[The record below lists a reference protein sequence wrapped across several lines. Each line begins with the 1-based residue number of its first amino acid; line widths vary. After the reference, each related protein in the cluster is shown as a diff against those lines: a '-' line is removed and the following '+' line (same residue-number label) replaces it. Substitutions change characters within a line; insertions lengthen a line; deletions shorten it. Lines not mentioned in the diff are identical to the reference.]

1 MNLVATHYNCTSPMD
16 YISHHALHSHIPIHH
31 YTNHTAVTIHSL
43 ALIVSPHLHL
53 IHTHT
58 FKQHSHMHLPRSLV
72 LPRLTFWAF
81 PLYCVS
87 LCLPVFTWTAYTTLT
102 ICCLPSW
109 PCLPCDILSV
119 CRLPRPLHC
128 PCCWFCPAYVT
139 PVIASDTCLF
149 DLALLFNKAAFES
162 NDTASSLHPDKP
174 VLCEAVSHTSECRER
189 PIRIKYSSEPCNRLK
204 LNRGKQCRISVII
217 CM

>member
-1 MNLVATHYNCTSPMD
+1 MKCFYLLVVINLVATHYNCTSPMD
-16 YISHHALHSHIPIHH
+16 YISHHSLHSHIPVHH
-31 YTNHTAVTIHSL
+31 YTNHTAVTIHSST
-43 ALIVSPHLHL
+43 LIVLPHLHL
-53 IHTHT
+53 IHSPTY
-58 FKQHSHMHLPRSLV
+58 KQHTSLHTLRSLV

-81 PLYCVS
+81 PLYS
-87 LCLPVFTWTAYTTLT
+87 VFPWTAYTTLT

-139 PVIASDTCLF
+139 PVVASDPCLF

-162 NDTASSLHPDKP
+162 NDTASSLHLSAMWSLINTKET
-174 VLCEAVSHTSECRER
+174 V
-189 PIRIKYSSEPCNRLK
+189 IMQMWYLK
-204 LNRGKQCRISVII
+204 GTYCAFSRFEF
-217 CM
+217 